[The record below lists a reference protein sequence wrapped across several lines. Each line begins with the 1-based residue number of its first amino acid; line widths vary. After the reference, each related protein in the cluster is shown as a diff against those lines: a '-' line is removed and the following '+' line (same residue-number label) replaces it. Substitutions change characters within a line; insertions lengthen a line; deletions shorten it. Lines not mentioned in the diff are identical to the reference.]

1 MKRITNSKKLSVA
14 VITGLLTAGLS
25 VAAFAAPGGFKD
37 GRGQMGPG
45 GFNGAASGQEQTPPE
60 RPEFSEMPEGE
71 LPEMT
76 EGERPELP
84 EMAEGERPEL
94 PEMAE
99 GERPE
104 LPEMAE
110 GERPEPPEMPEGEM
124 PKPPA
129 GEQADG
135 QQEPL
140 AECAENRGPGGEKG
154 GMLNTEAV
162 AEAIS
167 AIEDEETQTK
177 LSDLLSAYQT
187 ALDAE
192 KEALDALKEAEDSDS
207 SDIDIDSLRSAV
219 MEAGEALKAALLEE
233 GITIEFTDRPPV
245 ENSFKD
251 RNTEMREEIT
261 VNGSIRDTEKDD
273 DPGEVPADARSGI
286 VSEPSETR
294 DGENKGFFAKI
305 KDEISEFFGK
315 NSK

>member
-14 VITGLLTAGLS
+14 VVAGLLTAGLS
-25 VAAFAAPGGFKD
+25 VVAFAAPGGFKD
-37 GRGQMGPG
+37 RGGQMNQG
-45 GFNGAASGQEQTPPE
+45 GFNGAESGQEQTPPE

-71 LPEMT
+71 MPE
-76 EGERPELP
+76 RP

-110 GERPEPPEMPEGEM
+110 GEMPE
-124 PKPPA
+124 PPA
-129 GEQADG
+129 GERADG

-140 AECAENRGPGGEKG
+140 TERAGNREPGGAKG

-192 KEALDALKEAEDSDS
+192 KEAFDTMKEAGDSDG
-207 SDIDIDSLRSAV
+207 SDIDMDSV
-219 MEAGEALKAALLEE
+219 KE
-233 GITIEFTDRPPV
+233 TV
-245 ENSFKD
+245 EKLGNL
-251 RNTEMREEIT
+251 
-261 VNGSIRDTEKDD
+261 VNKFPWLFR
-273 DPGEVPADARSGI
+273 
-286 VSEPSETR
+286 
-294 DGENKGFFAKI
+294 
-305 KDEISEFFGK
+305 
-315 NSK
+315 